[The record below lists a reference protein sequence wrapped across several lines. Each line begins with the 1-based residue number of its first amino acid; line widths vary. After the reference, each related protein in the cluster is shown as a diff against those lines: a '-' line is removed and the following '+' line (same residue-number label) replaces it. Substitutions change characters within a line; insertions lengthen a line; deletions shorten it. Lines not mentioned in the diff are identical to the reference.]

1 MMANLIQER
10 PGARIL
16 AEIRTLLALRVS
28 PQEIGVLFRTL
39 AQLPALKEEADRW
52 ALRVHAPP
60 RTSDSTIPSRSPSRL
75 PAPSHS

>member
-39 AQLPALKEEADRW
+39 AQLP
-52 ALRVHAPP
+52 VTPP
-60 RTSDSTIPSRSPSRL
+60 RTIALLTIHQAKGCDWRVVFLVSGHMQELASSF
-75 PAPSHS
+75 